1 MTTGSRP
8 PADGSHI
15 DGMLSAAQKCL
26 SNCVF
31 ANAWTFTIL
40 GVAGSVP
47 ASIYLKTYS
56 PFIAA
61 SVLGSGADYT
71 ISAHKCR
78 HLRERVKEIEMMKA
92 EQTRQHVGD
101 QGSVPP

>member
-1 MTTGSRP
+1 MTAGSRT
-8 PADGSHI
+8 PADSSHI
-15 DGMLSAAQKCL
+15 DGMLSAAQKDL

-56 PFIAA
+56 PLIAA
-61 SVLGSGADYT
+61 SVLGSGADY
-71 ISAHKCR
+71 IIGVHKCR
-78 HLRERVKEIEMMKA
+78 DLQERVREIEKMKA
-92 EQTRQHVGD
+92 YQTRQQVAD